1 MHPTHQNSISVF
13 LCACLCLYISRK
25 WFLYCFI
32 RLVYSKQVCTH
43 HQNSV
48 CVCVCVIHTHNHY
61 HHPHQSSASFSVC
74 VCLSVSV
81 FNGFMVIY
89 MSLTGM
95 LARLLLSRTCP
106 TSFIKYPSVSWV
118 AHMKQE
124 ALQTAAREEVLP
136 AIFQRTWQAENPE
149 FLLCRT
155 RPTSACHCCS
165 PSGLPANFGAL
176 PTVQLRAHLPILD
189 SHGNKMILM
198 GT

>member
-1 MHPTHQNSISVF
+1 MVSHASLHQNAMHPTHQNSISVF
-13 LCACLCLYISRK
+13 LCACLCLYLSRK

-89 MSLTGM
+89 ELDWNACSVATITYLPHFIYQISKCLLGRAHEARSVADCRARRGSARDLPEN
-95 LARLLLSRTCP
+95 LAGRKSRISALPHPADVCLPLLLP
-106 TSFIKYPSVSWV
+106 FWP
-118 AHMKQE
+118 
-124 ALQTAAREEVLP
+124 ARELRRSAHRSASRSP
-136 AIFQRTWQAENPE
+136 A
-149 FLLCRT
+149 
-155 RPTSACHCCS
+155 
-165 PSGLPANFGAL
+165 
-176 PTVQLRAHLPILD
+176 
-189 SHGNKMILM
+189 
-198 GT
+198 